1 MHIKHLSEQ
10 RYCCVVWVVL
20 NKQGRGKTKQK
31 TTQSTSTYMHACMHA
46 CKHRQTDTHTH
57 FFLPPCT
64 ASGESSLYSRHREM
78 SAPCDRPVSSSHTDL
93 CGTSQLLV
101 SPLME
106 TMHACSLL
114 GRFTKLIMGDWCE
127 NSEERS
133 REKSPCCEH
142 TVLWLPGWA
151 VSLSITPLSF
161 NYRSLG
167 HVIS

>member
-1 MHIKHLSEQ
+1 ML
-10 RYCCVVWVVL
+10 YGLFWT
-20 NKQGRGKTKQK
+20 NKGGGKQNKKQPNQPAH
-31 TTQSTSTYMHACMHA
+31 TCMHACMPASTNRH
-46 CKHRQTDTHTH
+46 THTHIH

-133 REKSPCCEH
+133 RGKSPCCEH

-167 HVIS
+167 HVI

>member
-1 MHIKHLSEQ
+1 MGCSEQ
-10 RYCCVVWVVL
+10 TREGE
-20 NKQGRGKTKQK
+20 NKTKNNPINQHI
-31 TTQSTSTYMHACMHA
+31 HACMHA
-46 CKHRQTDTHTH
+46 CLQAQTDRHTHTH

>member
-46 CKHRQTDTHTH
+46 CKHKQTHTHAHTH

-64 ASGESSLYSRHREM
+64 ASSESSLYSRHREM

-151 VSLSITPLSF
+151 V
-161 NYRSLG
+161 
-167 HVIS
+167 

>member
-1 MHIKHLSEQ
+1 MGCSEQ
-10 RYCCVVWVVL
+10 TREGE
-20 NKQGRGKTKQK
+20 NKTKNNPINQHI
-31 TTQSTSTYMHACMHA
+31 HACMHA
-46 CKHRQTDTHTH
+46 CLQAQTDTHTHIH

-133 REKSPCCEH
+133 REKSSCCEH

>member
-1 MHIKHLSEQ
+1 MGCSEQ
-10 RYCCVVWVVL
+10 TREGE
-20 NKQGRGKTKQK
+20 NKTKNNPINQHI
-31 TTQSTSTYMHACMHA
+31 HACMHA
-46 CKHRQTDTHTH
+46 CLQAQTDTHTH

>member
-1 MHIKHLSEQ
+1 MGCSEQ
-10 RYCCVVWVVL
+10 TREGK
-20 NKQGRGKTKQK
+20 NKTKNNPINQHI
-31 TTQSTSTYMHACMHA
+31 HACMHA
-46 CKHRQTDTHTH
+46 CLQAQTDTHTRTHTH

-64 ASGESSLYSRHREM
+64 ASSESSLYSRHREM

-133 REKSPCCEH
+133 REKIPCCEH

-151 VSLSITPLSF
+151 VWLSITPLSF

-167 HVIS
+167 YVIS